1 MPRLLMLYKYASPAL
16 GRHGGTEIEHLVV
29 QLRLNFTRTGGTRAS
44 IRLSEY
50 LHIH

>member
-1 MPRLLMLYKYASPAL
+1 MTRLLILCKYASPAL
-16 GRHGGTEIEHLVV
+16 GKHGGTEIERLVV
-29 QLRLNFTRTGGTRAS
+29 QLRLNFTRTGGTRSS